1 MPNSVCCVTGC
12 GRKYS
17 VSSKGNNPRFFGI
30 PTVLE
35 QLPDVTKAR
44 RSEWLKRLNLKESEV
59 DVETKVCDAH
69 FESGIIV

>member
-1 MPNSVCCVTGC
+1 MPDSVCCVTSC

-17 VSSKGNNPRFFGI
+17 KKKGNNPRFFGI

-35 QLPDVTKAR
+35 HLPDVTKAR

-59 DVETKVCDAH
+59 DGQTKVCDAH
-69 FESGIIV
+69 YESGIEV